1 MAKHRYGQDSPISD
15 PSPLGHPLELAFSKR
30 TAKNRFMKAAMT
42 ERLSSWSLKDLS
54 KRGIPT
60 PEIINAYKWFGE
72 GGTGTILTGN
82 LMVDP
87 VNIESAGNL
96 IIPPDSPFTGPR
108 FDAYRRLAYAGNHDG
123 SLMLGQLSHGGRQ
136 VQSLFQPNPV
146 SASAVHLDKE
156 VWGMK
161 FAIPHAATHDEIK
174 GIVESFAHAA
184 EYLHKAHFDGVQLHA
199 AHGYLLSQFLSR
211 RTNHRTDEYGGPL
224 ANRARIIV
232 EIVAAIRA
240 RVPLSTK
247 FVLGVKLNSVEFDEK
262 GFTPEECAELCVLLE
277 HQCKF
282 DFIELSGG
290 TYEDMAFEHKR
301 ESTKHREAFFLEFAE
316 AIVPSLT
323 KTKVFVTGGLRTV
336 SAMVKALD
344 VVDGI
349 GLARPLCSEPNLPK
363 DILEGRIKTGAVVMK
378 IDNQDYGLTETV
390 AGTQIRQLG
399 GNHAPMDL
407 TRDDVV
413 EAFNRSAKNWEKA
426 LEEDGDKV
434 EVYGYV
440 DLEGIELSPISSS
453 DNECKL

>member
-1 MAKHRYGQDSPISD
+1 MAQQRYGQDRPVSD
-15 PSPLGHPLELAFSKR
+15 PSPLGQPLELAFSKR

-42 ERLSSWSLKDLS
+42 ERLSSWSLKDLG

-60 PEIINAYKWFGE
+60 PEIINAYKWFGQ
-72 GGTGTILTGN
+72 GGAGAILTGN

-87 VNIESAGNL
+87 VNIEGAGNL
-96 IIPPDSPFTGPR
+96 VIPPDAPFEGPR
-108 FDAYRRLAYAGNHDG
+108 FEAYQRLAWVGNHDG
-123 SLMLGQLSHGGRQ
+123 SLMLGQVSHAGRQ
-136 VQSLFQPNPV
+136 VQSQFQSDPV
-146 SASAVHLDKE
+146 SASAIHLDKE

-161 FAIPHAATHDEIK
+161 FAKPHAATHDEIR
-174 GIVESFAHAA
+174 GLVEAFAHAA
-184 EYLHKAHFDGVQLHA
+184 EYLYRAGFDGVQLHG

-211 RTNHRTDEYGGPL
+211 RTNRRTDKYGGSL
-224 ANRARIIV
+224 TNRARIIIEV
-232 EIVAAIRA
+232 VSAIRA

-247 FVLGVKLNSVEFDEK
+247 FILGIKLNSVEFDEK

-277 HQCKF
+277 QRCKF

-316 AIVPSLT
+316 AIMPKLT

-336 SAMVKALD
+336 NAMVKALD

-349 GLARPLCSEPNLPK
+349 GLARPLCAEPNLPK
-363 DILEGRIKTGAVVMK
+363 DILEGRVKTGAVILK

-399 GNHAPMDL
+399 RNQAPMDL

-413 EAFNRSAKNWEKA
+413 EAFNRSTKKWEKA
-426 LEEDGDKV
+426 LEEDGDKL
-434 EVYGYV
+434 EVYGFV
-440 DLEGIELSPISSS
+440 DLEGVELPPMGSGDSP
-453 DNECKL
+453 CKL